1 MSAKK
6 KKNALL
12 LPLAALALA
21 AAAGAAYFGLGKSG
35 LEPAAKP
42 GAAVAAQR
50 IGQGESLVI
59 PIKDL
64 SVQAKFFPVEVD
76 GTKME
81 VLAVKDSAGKVR
93 TAFNTCQVCYG
104 SGRGVYTQQ
113 GNELVC
119 GNCGNHFGI
128 DQVEVEAGGCNPF
141 PIFPENKTETADSI
155 AIGYDFLKEAKVLFA
170 RWKKT
175 I

>member
-6 KKNALL
+6 KKNTLL

-35 LEPAAKP
+35 FEPA
-42 GAAVAAQR
+42 VQR

-59 PIKDL
+59 PTKDL
-64 SVQAKFFPVEVD
+64 SGETKFFPIEVD

-81 VLAVKDSAGKVR
+81 VLAVKDSAGRVR

-104 SGRGVYTQQ
+104 SGRGIYTQQ
-113 GNELVC
+113 GSELVC
-119 GNCGNHFGI
+119 GNCGNRFGV
-128 DQVEVEAGGCNPF
+128 DHVEVEAGGCNPF
-141 PIFPENKTETADSI
+141 PIFPEYKTETANSVK
-155 AIGYDFLKEAKVLFA
+155 IGYDFLKEAKVLFTH
-170 RWKKT
+170 WKKNG
-175 I
+175 